1 MLDPGSPSASA
12 PGVRE
17 KVVPEPEAYRRHL
30 LGHLHAVL
38 GAILLAGPL
47 LGAVAAGAQ
56 APPATEPADRLPA
69 ACRAGIDAGARAAGL
84 DPARVAARLDGL
96 APDPAILAAT
106 GAQAEFVRPI
116 WAYIDAAVTEARVA
130 DGQARLRDL
139 APTFAALEE
148 RYGVDRHILAAFWGV
163 ESNYG
168 GGMGEAPVLRSLAT
182 LACGDGARAGYWR
195 DELVAALRI
204 AEAGDGPDPLLGSWA
219 GAMGHTQF
227 MPSVYLAHAVD
238 FDGDGRRDI
247 WRSAPDAL
255 ASTAQYL
262 RASGWRPGEGW
273 GREVALP
280 EAFDYALADETT
292 ERSLAEWAGLGLRP
306 ARGERFADAEAQA
319 VLILPAGARGPAFLL
334 RPNFRAILRYN
345 TALAYALTVGHLADR
360 LRGEP
365 GFSRDWPRGDRALTV
380 FEIRDLQTRLSERGH
395 AAGSA
400 DGKIGPRTRAAIR
413 AWQATIGLTPDGYA
427 DPALLERIRAER

>member
-1 MLDPGSPSASA
+1 MRD
-12 PGVRE
+12 RT
-17 KVVPEPEAYRRHL
+17 RHRA
-30 LGHLHAVL
+30 GRTSHAGLSHARLAV
-38 GAILLAGPL
+38 ALLALAPWP
-47 LGAVAAGAQ
+47 AGAQ
-56 APPATEPADRLPA
+56 TPSEPTSAIADRLPA
-69 ACRAGIDAGARAAGL
+69 ACRAEIDARARAAGL

-96 APDPAILAAT
+96 SPDPWILTAT
-106 GAQAEFVRPI
+106 GTQAEFVRPI
-116 WAYIDAAVTEARVA
+116 WAYLDAAVTEARVA
-130 DGQARLRDL
+130 EGQARLRDL
-139 APTFAALEE
+139 APTFAAIEQ

-168 GGMGEAPVLRSLAT
+168 GAMGEAPVLRALAT
-182 LACGDGARAGYWR
+182 LACGDGTRAGYWR

-204 AEAGDGPDPLLGSWA
+204 AESGDGPDPLLGSWA

-262 RASGWRPGEGW
+262 RESGWQPGEGW
-273 GREVALP
+273 GLEVALP
-280 EAFDYALADETT
+280 EGFDHALADETT
-292 ERSLAEWAGLGLRP
+292 ERSLADWTGLGLRP
-306 ARGERFADAEAQA
+306 ARGGTFAEPEGRA

-365 GFSRDWPRGDRALTV
+365 GFARDWPRGDRALTV
-380 FEIRDLQTRLSERGH
+380 SEIRDLQTRLIERGH
-395 AAGSA
+395 AVGNA
-400 DGKIGPRTRAAIR
+400 DGKIGPRTRAAVR
-413 AWQATIGLTPDGYA
+413 AWQAASGLTPDGYA
-427 DPALLERIRAER
+427 DPGLLERIRAER

>member
-1 MLDPGSPSASA
+1 MRDGT
-12 PGVRE
+12 
-17 KVVPEPEAYRRHL
+17 RHRGGRTARAGLAAAL
-30 LGHLHAVL
+30 LG
-38 GAILLAGPL
+38 LAPWP
-47 LGAVAAGAQ
+47 AGAQ
-56 APPATEPADRLPA
+56 TPAEQAPPAATEPADRLPA

-273 GREVALP
+273 GQEVALP
-280 EAFDYALADETT
+280 AGFDYALADETT

>member
-1 MLDPGSPSASA
+1 MRGRTKHWGGWTARA
-12 PGVRE
+12 RV
-17 KVVPEPEAYRRHL
+17 A
-30 LGHLHAVL
+30 A
-38 GAILLAGPL
+38 ALLALVPGL
-47 LGAVAAGAQ
+47 AGAQ
-56 APPATEPADRLPA
+56 TPAEQAPPAATEPADRLPA
-69 ACRAGIDAGARAAGL
+69 ACRAEIDARAQAAGL

-168 GGMGEAPVLRSLAT
+168 GGMGEAPVLRALAT
-182 LACGDGARAGYWR
+182 LACGDATRAGYWR
-195 DELVAALRI
+195 DELVAALQI
-204 AEAGDGPDPLLGSWA
+204 AESGDGPDPLLGSWA

-227 MPSVYLAHAVD
+227 MPSVYRAHAVD

-273 GREVALP
+273 GQEVALP
-280 EAFDYALADETT
+280 EGFDHALADETT
-292 ERSLAEWAGLGLRP
+292 ERGLAEWAGLGLRP
-306 ARGERFADAEAQA
+306 ARGGTFADAEARA

-380 FEIRDLQTRLSERGH
+380 AEIRDLQTRLSERGH
-395 AAGSA
+395 AAGTA

-413 AWQATIGLTPDGYA
+413 AWQAASGLTPDGYA
-427 DPALLERIRAER
+427 NLVLLERIRAER

>member
-1 MLDPGSPSASA
+1 MG
-12 PGVRE
+12 
-17 KVVPEPEAYRRHL
+17 
-30 LGHLHAVL
+30 
-38 GAILLAGPL
+38 GAGIAAALLALAPCP
-47 LGAVAAGAQ
+47 AVAQ
-56 APPATEPADRLPA
+56 APAEPAPPAAAELADRLPA
-69 ACRAGIDAGARAAGL
+69 ACRAEIDARARAAGL

-106 GAQAEFVRPI
+106 GTQAEFVRPI
-116 WAYIDAAVTEARVA
+116 WAYIDAAVTETRVA
-130 DGQARLRDL
+130 EGQARLRDL
-139 APTFAALEE
+139 APTFAAIEE
-148 RYGVDRHILAAFWGV
+148 RSGVDRHILAAFWGV

-168 GGMGEAPVLRSLAT
+168 GGMGEAPVLRALAT
-182 LACGDGARAGYWR
+182 LACGDGTRAGYWR

-204 AEAGDGPDPLLGSWA
+204 AESGGGPDPLLGSWA

-262 RASGWRPGEGW
+262 RASGWRPGETW
-273 GREVALP
+273 GQEVALP
-280 EAFDYALADETT
+280 DGFDYALADETS
-292 ERSLAEWAGLGLRP
+292 ERSLKDWAGLGLRP
-306 ARGERFADAEAQA
+306 ARGERFADAEAQAQA

-365 GFSRDWPRGDRALTV
+365 GFSRDWPRSDRALTV
-380 FEIRDLQTRLSERGH
+380 SEIRDLQTRLAERGH
-395 AAGSA
+395 AAGAA
-400 DGKIGPRTRAAIR
+400 DGKIGPRTRAALR
-413 AWQATIGLTPDGYA
+413 AWQAAAGLPPDGYA